1 MREIGAALIAVILC
15 VLSTAALAV
24 DLSYIPFTKT
34 TITNPLDAT
43 SAVIAFKQAAKSDAA
58 LASELDGV
66 ASSLAVVFV
75 PGILG
80 SALEDTATQKKIWG
94 NLSLSYLATHYDDF
108 IANLALPPAL
118 IDENA
123 RSTIRPTVLESMAGM
138 DFYGKA
144 LRQMKQATNDL
155 HIRFL
160 ACGYDWR
167 RDIRS
172 GAQDLDRCI
181 DTLPAG
187 SRIIIVAHS
196 MGGLVSWQWAM
207 QHAHDVAPTHRLM
220 QLVTLGSPLV
230 GSCEIIRMIEQGY
243 VQPTVGDKVAAN
255 NQPLPNPL
263 EGFATLLGTI
273 KSSVVNDVTS
283 ALTQG
288 VRPLILTWPGAIE
301 LTPRPSNRA
310 ADFICLHVP
319 RPGRDMADTQNV
331 SYYDPAFWV
340 LPIGHSLLG
349 RYELPPQYKDVL
361 AKARDFRSGF
371 VAAPLDVPVWL
382 YYSVYYEV
390 PNQRETLVDA
400 HKTTILAQSDRSKDG
415 WDTVQGDGRVPL
427 TSANL
432 ASAPQDMF
440 SNTTGLLSPHGDLP
454 ADPGFQRDFLDIHL
468 PNILDTIVATTIAQ
482 ESTAHPQWLSAY
494 VAAGGSRIDASAVQ
508 TALAPATV
516 LPDSA
521 MQLDAS
527 TRLAIDSAN
536 RFSALVCATRPCD
549 KTLDAALANIKAQAP
564 QYKTLAAVV
573 NFDSVARTL
582 DKTNP
587 NFVFAQG
594 QKGLA
599 LAEQHDWLAAAH
611 SLKLAIDASHDIQ
624 ASSPVDKPKL
634 AALTGQLTATKARAL
649 YEAGYCRSASPLLKT
664 AAAYDAFSSD
674 ALKRPCNDRAGVLFC
689 FDSDDYCKK

>member
-1 MREIGAALIAVILC
+1 MRDIGATLVAVILC
-15 VLSTAALAV
+15 ILSTIAPAA
-24 DLSYIPFTKT
+24 DLTYIPFTKT

-43 SAVIAFKQAAKSDAA
+43 SAVIAFKKAARSDAS
-58 LASELDGV
+58 LATELDDV

-80 SALEDTATQKKIWG
+80 SALEDTANQKMIWG
-94 NLSLSYLATHYDDF
+94 NMSLPYLATHYDEF
-108 IANLALPPAL
+108 IAQLALPPAL
-118 IDENA
+118 IDENVI
-123 RSTIRPTVLESMAGM
+123 SSVRPTVLEGMAGL

-144 LRQMKQATNDL
+144 LRKMKQAASNL
-155 HIRFL
+155 HVRFL

-167 RDIRS
+167 RDIRA

-181 DTLPAG
+181 ESLPSG

-207 QHAHDVAPTHRLM
+207 HHAHDTTPKYRLM

-243 VQPTVGDKVAAN
+243 VQPTVGDKLAAS
-255 NQPLPNPL
+255 NQSLPNPV

-273 KSSVVNDVTS
+273 KSSVGNEVTS

-331 SYYDPAFWV
+331 SYYDPAFWA
-340 LPIGHSLLG
+340 LPVGHSLLG
-349 RYELPPQYKDVL
+349 RYTLPPQYKDVL
-361 AKARDFRSGF
+361 AKARDFRSRF
-371 VAAPLDVPVWL
+371 VAERLDVPVWL

-400 HKTTILAQSDRSKDG
+400 QKTTILAQSRRSKDG
-415 WDTVQGDGRVPL
+415 WETVQGDGRVPL

-432 ASAPQDMF
+432 ASAPTDMF
-440 SNTTGLLSPHGDLP
+440 SNTYGLLSPHGDLP
-454 ADPGFQRDFLDIHL
+454 ADPGFERDFLNNHL

-482 ESTAHPQWLSAY
+482 AITTHPQWLSAY

-508 TALAPATV
+508 TALSPASV
-516 LPDSA
+516 LPGSA
-521 MQLDAS
+521 IQPDAS
-527 TRLAIDSAN
+527 TQLAIDSAN

-549 KTLDAALANIKAQAP
+549 NTLDAALANIKAKAP
-564 QYKTLAAVV
+564 QYKTLAAVI
-573 NFDSVARTL
+573 NFDGVARAL

-587 NFVFAQG
+587 EFVFAQG

-599 LAEQHDWLAAAH
+599 LATQQDWLAAAN
-611 SLKLAIDASHDIQ
+611 SLNLAIDASHNIQ
-624 ASSPVDKPKL
+624 ANAPAEKLRL
-634 AALTGQLTATKARAL
+634 AALTDQLTATKARAL
-649 YEAGYCRSASPLLKT
+649 YEAGYCRSASTLLKS
-664 AAAYDAFSSD
+664 AATYDTFASD

-689 FDSDDYCKK
+689 FDSDDYCRK